1 VNIVNFIQIASV
13 AANVIVPAKDKYN
26 EADRILT
33 VNQAPERNVRT
44 ASRAA
49 LIAIALFSSGCSSL
63 SDVPGYEKLFGN
75 DNPVL
80 AGDPTAQAGVEYEI
94 AVQGLG
100 VGESP
105 EETAENVRMLEI
117 VKSQARVYKLQD
129 KSPPS
134 VALLKR
140 RAAADVNLVERA
152 LKSEGYYEGTAVIT
166 VDDVAKEIPGSD
178 AANDAEARANTIGDN
193 DEDRPVFA
201 DLADPDTPPIVNI
214 LIRKGPRYSLAQQSV
229 IIEPAVASDVEE
241 RVQEAAAKNVGGPA
255 QGRVVVDA
263 EQAALGQLNRVG
275 RPYAKKG
282 KRKAEANFD
291 FDTLDVVTTL
301 DAGPFT
307 VYGDTE
313 IVGLREVE
321 EAYIRDFIT
330 WEKGDPISRG
340 TLRDAQR
347 ALSGTQLFDSL
358 TVEIPSSP
366 PEDHPEGEPFVAPI
380 LITAEEGKHRT
391 ISGGLSFSTSDGA
404 GVIGKWEH
412 RNLFGQNEQLTL
424 EADIDQQRQSGGISY
439 VKPRFGKP
447 KRDLIGELEVF
458 HEEDEAFDLLGAT
471 GGIRIE
477 EQFTNHL
484 KGSIG
489 FGLEAS
495 QTRLNSGTFDSY
507 LFGLP
512 LTLAYDDTDDLLDPT
527 EGVRASAAV
536 APWAGLFDEQE
547 AGFVIVDLNGSTYIP
562 FDRKRNY
569 VLAVRGRTAA
579 VFAEASDRVPAN
591 RRLFSGG
598 GGSVRAFENRFVGP
612 LDDEDDPIG
621 GLSAAELTAELR
633 LRYGSFGVVPFID
646 AGVVSEELFSEY
658 DDIRFGAGLGLR
670 YFSPVGP
677 IRLDV
682 AIPINRRDPDRSFQF
697 YIGIGQAF

>member
-1 VNIVNFIQIASV
+1 
-13 AANVIVPAKDKYN
+13 
-26 EADRILT
+26 LT
-33 VNQAPERNVRT
+33 IKQARERKVQA

-49 LIAIALFSSGCSSL
+49 LITIVLLSSACSSL
-63 SDVPGYEKLFGN
+63 SDVPGYDSLFGEE
-75 DNPVL
+75 NPLL
-80 AGDPTAQAGVEYEI
+80 AGDPTAQAGVDYEI

-100 VGESP
+100 VGESA
-105 EETAENVRMLEI
+105 EETAENLRVLEV

-129 KSPPS
+129 KPPPS

-140 RAAADVNLVERA
+140 RAAADVALVERA
-152 LKSEGYYEGTAVIT
+152 LKSEGYYEGTTVIT
-166 VDDVAKEIPGSD
+166 VDDTEKTIPGTDAAKE
-178 AANDAEARANTIGDN
+178 ANTFEDPSVN
-193 DEDRPVFA
+193 DENRPVFE
-201 DLADPDTPPIVNI
+201 DLADPETPPVVNI
-214 LIRKGPRYSLAQQSV
+214 LVRKGPRYSLAQQSV
-229 IIEPAVASDVEE
+229 IIEPAVAEDIEE

-255 QGRVVVDA
+255 QGRAVVDA
-263 EQAALGQLNRVG
+263 EQAALGALNRIG
-275 RPYAKKG
+275 RPYAKKS
-282 KRKAEANFD
+282 KRRAEANFD
-291 FDTLDVVTTL
+291 FDTLDVVTKL
-301 DAGPFT
+301 DAGPYT
-307 VYGDTE
+307 VYGDTKV
-313 IVGLREVE
+313 VGLRDVE

-330 WEKGDPISRG
+330 WKKGDPVSRG

-347 ALSGTQLFDSL
+347 ELSGTQLFDSL
-358 TVEIPSSP
+358 TVEIPKAP
-366 PEDHPEGEPFVAPI
+366 PEDHPEGEPFVATV

-391 ISGGLSFSTSDGA
+391 ISGGLSYSTTDGA

-424 EADIDQQRQSGGISY
+424 EADIDQERQSGTIGY

-458 HEEDEAFDLLGAT
+458 REESEAFDAFGAT
-471 GGIRIE
+471 GTIGIQ
-477 EQFTNHL
+477 EQFTENL

-489 FGLEAS
+489 LGLEAA
-495 QTRLNSGTFDSY
+495 QTKLNGENFDSF
-507 LFGLP
+507 LVGLP
-512 LTLAYDDTDDLLDPT
+512 VTLAYDDTNDLLDPT

-536 APWAGLFDEQE
+536 APWAGLFDEEE

-562 FDRKRNY
+562 FDRDRNY

-579 VFAEASDRVPAN
+579 IFAESNDRVPAN

-682 AIPINRRDPDRSFQF
+682 AIPINRRDPDRAFQF